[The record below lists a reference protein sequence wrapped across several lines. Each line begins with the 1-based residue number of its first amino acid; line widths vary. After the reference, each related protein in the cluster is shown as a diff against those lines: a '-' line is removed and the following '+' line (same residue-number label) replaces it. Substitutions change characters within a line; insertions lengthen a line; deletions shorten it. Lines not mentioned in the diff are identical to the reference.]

1 MSDPIGFL
9 HAFAHM
15 LGIATLYPEGHPS
28 RERAIDAA
36 YEALADLPV
45 PSAITFLEDEV
56 VFGRERLRGLR
67 SWDWG
72 TRLVNARIQRIE
84 IERRVSRDE
93 FEGFLQ
99 EVLLRLSQGAVDTS
113 EARQMRSLGI
123 RFGKVDVDAAPDT
136 STWAEAAATL
146 DVMLGEEAETFR
158 WLLNEVQ
165 SNSSVP
171 LLEAEAVVRSLS
183 VAMCTDSPM
192 VLPLLKLK
200 EFDQYTTTHSLN
212 VSVLSMA
219 LAETLGFRSPD
230 VRAIGV
236 AGLLHDIGKVRI
248 PIEIL
253 TKPGKLTDDER
264 AIMNRH
270 PVDGAQYLMQSHDDL
285 SLAATVAYEHH
296 IMLNGGGYPKLHYQ
310 RDCATASKLVHV
322 CDVFDALGTT
332 RPYRDA
338 WPMQEVFD
346 YLEGR
351 AGTEFDPDLV
361 SAFIRTMKQG
371 RAQIRV
377 LTDDRSESSPLRSDQ
392 ARP

>member
-1 MSDPIGFL
+1 MNDPIGFL
-9 HAFAHM
+9 HAFAHV
-15 LGIATLYPEGHPS
+15 LGLATLYAEGHPS

-36 YEALADLPV
+36 YEALDGLPV
-45 PSAITFLEDEV
+45 PTAITFLDDEV
-56 VFGRERLRGLR
+56 VVGRERLRGMR

-72 TRLVNARIQRIE
+72 PRLVNAGIQRIQL
-84 IERRVSRDE
+84 ERRITRDE

-99 EVLLRLSQGAVDTS
+99 EVMLRLSQGAPDTS

-123 RFGKVDVDAAPDT
+123 RFGSVDVDGVDNAA
-136 STWAEAAATL
+136 TWAEAAATL
-146 DVMLGEEAETFR
+146 DLVLGEEAETFR

-165 SNSSVP
+165 SNASVP

-183 VAMCTDSPM
+183 VAMCADSPM

-219 LAETLGFRSPD
+219 LAEALGFRPQD

-253 TKPGKLTDDER
+253 TKPGKLNDEER
-264 AIMNRH
+264 QIMNRH

-296 IMLNGGGYPKLHYQ
+296 ILLDGGGYPKLHYQ

-332 RPYRDA
+332 RPYRAA
-338 WPMQEVFD
+338 WPMEEVFA
-346 YLEGR
+346 YLEARG
-351 AGTEFDPDLV
+351 GTEFDADLV
-361 SAFIRTMKQG
+361 SVFVRTMKQG

-377 LTDDRSESSPLRSDQ
+377 LSD
-392 ARP
+392 ATVLGS

>member
-1 MSDPIGFL
+1 MNDPIGFL
-9 HAFAHM
+9 HAFAHV
-15 LGIATLYPEGHPS
+15 LGLATLYPEGHPS
-28 RERAIDAA
+28 RERAIDTA
-36 YEALADLPV
+36 YEALDGLPV
-45 PSAITFLEDEV
+45 PSAITLLDDEV

-72 TRLVNARIQRIE
+72 PRLVNAGIQRIE
-84 IERRVSRDE
+84 LERRVSRDE

-99 EVLLRLSQGAVDTS
+99 EVLLRLSPGAADTS

-123 RFGKVDVDAAPDT
+123 RFGSVDVDVVDDAT
-136 STWAEAAATL
+136 TWAEAAATL
-146 DVMLGEEAETFR
+146 DLVLGEEAETFR
-158 WLLNEVQ
+158 WLLTEVP
-165 SNSSVP
+165 SKGSVP

-183 VAMCTDSPM
+183 VAMCADSPM

-219 LAETLGFRSPD
+219 LAETLGFRSQD

-253 TKPGKLTDDER
+253 TKPGKLSDEER
-264 AIMNRH
+264 NIMNRH

-296 IMLNGGGYPKLHYQ
+296 ILLNGGGYPKLHYA
-310 RDCATASKLVHV
+310 RDCANASKLVHV

-338 WPMQEVFD
+338 WAMDDVFA
-346 YLEGR
+346 YLEAR
-351 AGTEFDPDLV
+351 RGTEFDADLV
-361 SAFIRTMKQG
+361 AAFIRTMKQG

-377 LTDDRSESSPLRSDQ
+377 LTDDRLVQS
-392 ARP
+392 

>member
-1 MSDPIGFL
+1 MNDPIGFL
-9 HAFAHM
+9 HAFAHV
-15 LGIATLYPEGHPS
+15 LGLATLYAQGHPS

-36 YEALADLPV
+36 YEALEGLPV
-45 PSAITFLEDEV
+45 PTAITFLDDEV
-56 VFGRERLRGLR
+56 VFGRERIRGLR

-72 TRLVNARIQRIE
+72 PRLVQAGIQRIE
-84 IERRVSRDE
+84 LERRVSRDE

-99 EVLLRLSQGAVDTS
+99 EVLLRLSHGAVDTS

-123 RFGKVDVDAAPDT
+123 RFGSVDVSGIDQAA
-136 STWAEAAATL
+136 TWAEAAATL
-146 DVMLGEEAETFR
+146 DLVLGEEAETFR

-165 SNSSVP
+165 SNGSVP
-171 LLEAEAVVRSLS
+171 VLEAEAVVRSLS
-183 VAMCTDSPM
+183 VAMCADSPM

-212 VSVLSMA
+212 VAVLSMA

-253 TKPGKLTDDER
+253 TKPGKLTDEER

-270 PVDGAQYLMQSHDDL
+270 PVDGAQYLMESHDDL
-285 SLAATVAYEHH
+285 TLAATVAYEHH
-296 IMLNGGGYPKLHYQ
+296 ILLNGGGYPKLHYK
-310 RDCATASKLVHV
+310 RDCATASRLVHV

-332 RPYRDA
+332 RPYREA
-338 WPMQEVFD
+338 WPIDDVFA
-346 YLEGR
+346 YLEAR
-351 AGTEFDPDLV
+351 VGTEFDPDLV

-377 LTDDRSESSPLRSDQ
+377 LTEERTV
-392 ARP
+392 

>member
-1 MSDPIGFL
+1 MNDPIAFL
-9 HAFAHM
+9 HAFAHV
-15 LGIATLYPEGHPS
+15 LGLATLYPEGHPS

-36 YEALADLPV
+36 HEALDGLPV
-45 PSAITFLEDEV
+45 PSAITFLDDEV
-56 VFGRERLRGLR
+56 VVGRERLRGLR

-72 TRLVNARIQRIE
+72 PRLVGAGIQRIE
-84 IERRVSRDE
+84 IERHVRRDE

-99 EVLLRLSQGAVDTS
+99 EVLLRLTQGAPDTS
-113 EARQMRSLGI
+113 EARQMRSFGI
-123 RFGKVDVDAAPDT
+123 RFGSVDVDGIDHAA
-136 STWAEAAATL
+136 TWAEAAATL
-146 DVMLGEEAETFR
+146 DLVLGEEAETFR

-165 SNSSVP
+165 SNRSVP

-183 VAMCTDSPM
+183 VAMCADSPM

-219 LAETLGFRSPD
+219 LAETLGFRSQD

-248 PIEIL
+248 PIAIL

-264 AIMNRH
+264 EIMNRH
-270 PVDGAQYLMQSHDDL
+270 PVDGAQFLMESHDDL

-296 IMLNGGGYPKLHYQ
+296 ILLNGGGYPKLHYK

-332 RPYRDA
+332 RPYRAA
-338 WPMQEVFD
+338 WPMQDVFA
-346 YLEGR
+346 YLEIGC
-351 AGTEFDPDLV
+351 GTEFDPNLV

-377 LTDDRSESSPLRSDQ
+377 LTDDRSDNSNAGP
-392 ARP
+392 

>member
-1 MSDPIGFL
+1 MNDPIGFL
-9 HAFAHM
+9 HSFAHA
-15 LGIATLYPEGHPS
+15 LGLATLYDEGHPS
-28 RERAIDAA
+28 RERALDAA
-36 YEALADLPV
+36 YEALEGVPV
-45 PSAITFLEDEV
+45 PSAITFLDDEV
-56 VFGRERLRGLR
+56 VVGRERVRGLR

-72 TRLVNARIQRIE
+72 PRLVNAGIQRIE
-84 IERRVSRDE
+84 IERRVTRDE
-93 FEGFLQ
+93 FEGFFQ
-99 EVLLRLSQGAVDTS
+99 EVLQRLSQGAPDTS

-123 RFGKVDVDAAPDT
+123 RFGRVDVEGVDASA
-136 STWAEAAATL
+136 TWADAAATL
-146 DVMLGEEAETFR
+146 DLVLGEEAETFR
-158 WLLNEVQ
+158 WLLTEVQ
-165 SNSSVP
+165 SNGSVP

-183 VAMCTDSPM
+183 VAMCGDSPM

-219 LAETLGFRSPD
+219 LAETLGFRSQD

-253 TKPGKLTDDER
+253 TKPGKLTDEER

-270 PVDGAQYLMQSHDDL
+270 PVDGAQYLMQSDDDL

-296 IMLNGGGYPKLHYQ
+296 ILLNGGGYPKLYYK
-310 RDCATASKLVHV
+310 RECATASKLVHV

-332 RPYRDA
+332 RPYRPA
-338 WPMQEVFD
+338 WPIEDVIA
-346 YLEGR
+346 YLEVR
-351 AGTEFDPDLV
+351 AGTEFDADLV
-361 SAFIRTMKQG
+361 SAFIRTLQQG

-377 LTDDRSESSPLRSDQ
+377 LTDASVVPG
-392 ARP
+392 P